1 MLDPDALTDPVF
13 VLVAE
18 PVCDALAVAVTL
30 LELVIVALRDP
41 VREEVAVLEKD
52 RDIDVV
58 ADPDGIY
65 AT

>member
-1 MLDPDALTDPVF
+1 MLDPDTLPDPVP
-13 VLVAE
+13 VLDID
-18 PVCDALAVAVTL
+18 PVCDALLVAVTL